1 MAILFERVKIIHSMA
16 DFQPHQYLTPSSEF
30 HDISKGSSALKLR
43 CDRNNLLSLLSEGVC
58 FPIFMAMCATA
69 NPRARHTGFHRAD
82 GPIRRA
88 GPRHAET
95 ADRLPGL
102 AGTP

>member
-1 MAILFERVKIIHSMA
+1 MKVIIVGGVAGGASCA
-16 DFQPHQYLTPSSEF
+16 
-30 HDISKGSSALKLR
+30 ARLR
-43 CDRNNLLSLLSEGVC
+43 RLDET
-58 FPIFMAMCATA
+58 IFMAMWATA

-102 AGTP
+102 AGTL